1 MKKLNQ
7 SFRINSCKNSTSSR
21 FILTDRN
28 LKTHCRSISNE
39 MTENSAFFVNRV
51 KNSAVYYQQE
61 LAKVNQEL
69 DSFEIAKLQG
79 AGMKESFCGYLRYLE
94 GLSLALKGRDSLT
107 SNCLIRAIVGLRK
120 SLKTLQAVKEE
131 TVKEPRVAAR
141 PTRENLTQTY
151 EAETKEDPD
160 PYTNEI
166 LYIKNIVAKAGKL
179 RSGKIMQKL
188 VDLHEDLSKLY
199 TDLPTP
205 TETPEPAEINIGSMG
220 QKLGITL
227 KLIKAEINENLNKI
241 KINTK
246 KESKSTQVE
255 SNKPSNFID
264 PVKEKENEILNLKR
278 TLEHYQQKNKETSE
292 SLAKFKAYSSE
303 IETKHNE
310 VKIELIQT
318 RNKLQLAED
327 TVKSCKLKINQVVE
341 KHLSKSRKLQETR
354 QELSNVK
361 QESILAH
368 QSLKQI
374 KSELVS
380 MTVISKLTE
389 EKLVQIDSA
398 WSHSMGS
405 KFVFEKVSSIEVA
418 KKYNIY
424 NSEDSFDENVKSPRL
439 AKRGHFV
446 SSPRLPGRSPVDRS
460 IKEDPRMSQTGVIKP
475 LVLRDL
481 KFVAHIEQSP
491 QTIPQIPLIIEAPLF
506 KHEPGHND
514 YLHSK
519 DPKDQLDFRDYRD
532 SKDGLDLND
541 HFRHKTLP
549 IIIES
554 QPGNHDKISKFTE
567 ALNFFES
574 SHDSSKEQIS
584 FKPQRQ
590 TPRFHSRKP
599 SNIRTNLIRET
610 NELSSSS
617 GPGSPTNT
625 RPRAIVTSLVYENE
639 IIHNKAKVETDK
651 LKNVEENSKAIQ
663 YILPEVPETKIKP
676 RFTRADTLRVKQRP
690 DPDAFDEE
698 TLENLRNMCEK
709 YGLEGFESFPSN
721 LKLELF
727 KSLEGHDM
735 KRCEGECIHLKR
747 LANIKY
753 RTRGVPYPIKTSTLT
768 TKF

>member
-7 SFRINSCKNSTSSR
+7 TFRINSCKNSTSSR

-28 LKTHCRSISNE
+28 SKTHCRSISNE
-39 MTENSAFFVNRV
+39 MTENSSLFVNRA
-51 KNSAVYYQQE
+51 KSSAVYYQQE

-69 DSFEIAKLQG
+69 DSFEIAKIHKATL
-79 AGMKESFCGYLRYLE
+79 KESFCGYLKYLE
-94 GLSLALKGRDSLT
+94 GLSLALKGKDTLT

-120 SLKTLQAVKEE
+120 YVKMVPVVKEE
-131 TVKEPRVAAR
+131 KIKEPQMILKS
-141 PTRENLTQTY
+141 TRENLTQTY

-227 KLIKAEINENLNKI
+227 KLIKTEINENLNKI

-255 SNKPSNFID
+255 TNRSSNFID

-278 TLEHYQQKNKETSE
+278 SLEHYIQKNKEISE

-318 RNKLQLAED
+318 KNKLQLAED
-327 TVKSCKLKINQVVE
+327 TVKSCKLKINQVVD

-361 QESILAH
+361 QESVLAH
-368 QSLKQI
+368 QSLKQL
-374 KSELVS
+374 KSELVN
-380 MTVISKLTE
+380 MTVINKLTE

-439 AKRGHFV
+439 IKRNHFV
-446 SSPRLPGRSPVDRS
+446 SSPRLPGRSPTDRS
-460 IKEDPRMSQTGVIKP
+460 LKDDSRMSQTGTIKP

-506 KHEPGHND
+506 KHDTGLHND
-514 YLHSK
+514 YLN
-519 DPKDQLDFRDYRD
+519 PKDTKD
-532 SKDGLDLND
+532 SKDGIDLNE

-549 IIIES
+549 VIIES
-554 QPGNHDKISKFTE
+554 QPGNNDKISKFTE

-574 SHDSSKEQIS
+574 SHENSKEEVL

-617 GPGSPTNT
+617 GPGSPTTT

-651 LKNVEENSKAIQ
+651 LKNVEENSKAVQ
-663 YILPEVPETKIKP
+663 CILPEVPEPKIKT
-676 RFTRADTLRVKQRP
+676 RFTRADTLKVKQKP

-727 KSLEGHDM
+727 KSMEGHDL